1 MHTVVVINLKS
12 IIIENIIDIIN
23 EKKTN
28 KNKLDFEIKVYL
40 ALMFYRLEIQNILIL
55 LKVCNVIKY

>member
-28 KNKLDFEIKVYL
+28 KNKLDFEIEVYP

>member
-1 MHTVVVINLKS
+1 MR
-12 IIIENIIDIIN
+12 
-23 EKKTN
+23 KKTN